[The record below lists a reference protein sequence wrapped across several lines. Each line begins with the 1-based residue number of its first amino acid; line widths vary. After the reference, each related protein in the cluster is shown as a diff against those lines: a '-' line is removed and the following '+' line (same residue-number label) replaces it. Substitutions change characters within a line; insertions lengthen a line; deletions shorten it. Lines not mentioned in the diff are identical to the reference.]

1 MKRVDKIY
9 IKKKEYDIMITVDE
23 VYPIDINTTIGP
35 TGTIKRLFRNRDYFR
50 ERGYEMTIFA
60 CVPVKKRLLT
70 YDYQLQEIVKLP
82 EEKDSGI
89 MADTI
94 NAPGKK
100 NQLKSKLKTLV
111 ETNRFTSAAMLN
123 RRSRENK
130 KLISMYMAMKR
141 SPDIVVF
148 HELDGCYNYHK
159 MNNGR
164 LNAKTAM
171 FIHADGTDDG
181 MFRKSHPSLVGTPA
195 HRKLLKKLEFTYQR
209 TDRIVFISE
218 LARQRFCDAH
228 PEYALKAVSVVN
240 GIDDMA
246 PVENAVPSSDYKYRL
261 VSTGSVCKRKG
272 QYLVVEAMHRMSP
285 EVLKDTHFTI
295 IGTGPDYS
303 ELQGVVE
310 EYGLKEHVTFAGN
323 KPNKEIHC
331 LLAREN
337 IYILMSNNEG
347 LPISILEAMRAGLPV
362 ISTRV
367 AGIPEE
373 VDSRNGELVYP
384 DVDQLT
390 EVLNRLPEYDWGAL
404 GRNSRNRFEEEFTFA
419 RMREKYAALF
429 DGMK

>member
-1 MKRVDKIY
+1 M
-9 IKKKEYDIMITVDE
+9 IKVDE

-35 TGTIKRLFRNRDYFR
+35 TGTIKRLFRNKQYFA
-50 ERGYEMTIFA
+50 ERGYELSILA

-70 YDYQLQEIVKLP
+70 YKYELQELVMLP
-82 EEKDSGI
+82 EEKGSGI

-100 NQLKSKLKTLV
+100 NRLKSKLKTYV

-123 RRSRENK
+123 RRARYNK
-130 KLISMYMAMKR
+130 KLISMYVDMKR
-141 SPDIVVF
+141 NPDIVVF
-148 HELDGCYNYHK
+148 HELDGCYHYHK
-159 MNNGR
+159 LNNGGSK
-164 LNAKTAM
+164 AKTAM

-195 HRKLLKKLEFTYQR
+195 HRKLLEKFEYAYQH

-228 PEYALKAVSVVN
+228 PEYALKSVSVVN
-240 GIDDMA
+240 GIDDMK
-246 PVENAVPSSDYKYRL
+246 PVENVEPSSNHKYRL

-272 QYLVVEAMHRMSP
+272 QYLVVEAMHRMNP

-303 ELQGVVE
+303 ELQEQVAQ
-310 EYGLKEHVTFAGN
+310 YGLQEHVTLAGN
-323 KPNKEIHC
+323 KPNKDIHG
-331 LLAREN
+331 LLAKEN

-373 VDSRNGELVYP
+373 VDERNGALVYP
-384 DVDQLT
+384 DAGQLT
-390 EVLNRLPEYDWGAL
+390 ELLNHLPDYDWEVL
-404 GRNSRNRFEEEFTFA
+404 GKNSRKRFEDEFTFE
-419 RMREKYAALF
+419 RMREKYANLF
-429 DGMK
+429 DGMKD

>member
-1 MKRVDKIY
+1 M
-9 IKKKEYDIMITVDE
+9 IKVDE

-35 TGTIKRLFRNRDYFR
+35 TGTIKRLFRDRDYFAD
-50 ERGYEMTIFA
+50 RGYELSILA

-70 YDYQLQEIVKLP
+70 YEYQLQELTKLP
-82 EEKDSGI
+82 EEKGSGI

-100 NQLKSKLKTLV
+100 NRLKSKLKTYV

-123 RRSRENK
+123 RRTRDNK
-130 KLISMYMAMKR
+130 ELISMYMEMDR
-141 SPDIVVF
+141 TPDIVVF
-148 HELDGCYNYHK
+148 HELDGCYHYHK
-159 MNNGR
+159 MNKGR
-164 LNAKTAM
+164 SKAKTAM
-171 FIHADGTDDG
+171 FVHADGTDDG

-195 HRKLLKKLEFTYQR
+195 HRKLLEKFEYAYQR

-240 GIDDMA
+240 GIDDMK
-246 PVENAVPSSDYKYRL
+246 PVENAEPSSNHKYRL

-272 QYLVVEAMHRMSP
+272 QYLVVEAMHRMNP

-295 IGTGPDYS
+295 IGTGLDYN
-303 ELQGVVE
+303 ELQEQVAQ
-310 EYGLKEHVTFAGN
+310 YGLQEHVTLAGN
-323 KPNKEIHC
+323 KPNKDIHG
-331 LLAREN
+331 LLAKEN

-373 VDSRNGELVYP
+373 VDERNGALVYP
-384 DVDQLT
+384 DINQLT
-390 EVLNRLPEYDWGAL
+390 DVLNCLPNYNWKEL
-404 GRNSRNRFEEEFTFA
+404 GKNSRERFEKEFTFEV
-419 RMREKYAALF
+419 MRKKYSDMF
-429 DGMK
+429 DAMIN